1 MTAIAGTLTT
11 RILLAHGDG
20 EPVEVG
26 TVTTELH
33 AIGKNVGVQLSTRR
47 YRRDLAT
54 VFLRMAWHTWRTH
67 A

>member
-11 RILLAHGDG
+11 RVLLAHGDG
-20 EPVEVG
+20 KPVEVG

-33 AIGKNVGVQLSTRR
+33 AIGKHAGVQLSTRR
-47 YRRDLAT
+47 YRRSLAAA
-54 VFLRMAWHTWRTH
+54 FLRMAWHTWRTH